1 MRFDQSLPSL
11 LQPTLTVIIFFPPL
25 GTQLF
30 PVVLLQLGLCSLSL
44 TSFFLPLNPQFV
56 LFLFPLVLRVVPAM
70 MMSLHDHWSL
80 HHHHHQPHL
89 MVSISSILRSCC
101 DICTWS
107 RSMSLLDR
115 AVLTRL
121 LWPGL
126 TEVRPLL
133 WCHGDLGPAWLL
145 LLGLRGREINI
156 MPWRGLMFDRD

>member
-30 PVVLLQLGLCSLSL
+30 PVLLLQLGLCSLSL
-44 TSFFLPLNPQFV
+44 TALLLPLNPQFV
-56 LFLFPLVLRVVPAM
+56 LFLFPLVLRVIPAVM
-70 MMSLHDHWSL
+70 ISLPGTTGAQH
-80 HHHHHQPHL
+80 HL

-126 TEVRPLL
+126 TEVRALL
-133 WCHGDLGPAWLL
+133 WCQGDLGPGRVLL
-145 LLGLRGREINI
+145 
-156 MPWRGLMFDRD
+156 